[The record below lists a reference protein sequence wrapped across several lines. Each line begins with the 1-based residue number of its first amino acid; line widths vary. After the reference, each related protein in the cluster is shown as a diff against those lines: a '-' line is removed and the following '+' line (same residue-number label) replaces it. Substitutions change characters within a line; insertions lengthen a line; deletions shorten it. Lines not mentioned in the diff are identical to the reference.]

1 MKKKKK
7 DEGFFDEDDLKD
19 CRRFIAGLVAGL
31 FTTVLVLAFVVF
43 AKRIFLLGGAAS
55 FTLVQQL
62 QRIQVLFVDATV
74 RWGKEF
80 QTKIACIFEELYE

>member
-31 FTTVLVLAFVVF
+31 FTTVLLLAFVVF
-43 AKRIFLLGGAAS
+43 AQRIFQLGGAAS
-55 FTLVQQL
+55 FTFVQHL
-62 QRIQVLFVDATV
+62 QRIQVLVVDTTV

-80 QTKIACIFEELYE
+80 QSKIACIFEELYE

>member
-31 FTTVLVLAFVVF
+31 FTAVLVLAFVVF
-43 AKRIFLLGGAAS
+43 AKRIFQLGGVAS
-55 FTLVQQL
+55 FTLVEHL
-62 QRIQVLFVDATV
+62 QRIQVLVVDTTV

-80 QTKIACIFEELYE
+80 QSKVAYIFEDLYE